1 MQNTLEQQFLQL
13 RKQILDKE
21 FSHLNP
27 VQRQA
32 VYQVDG
38 PVLILAG
45 AGSGK
50 TTVVVN
56 RIANMLRYGRAYQS
70 EKIYGQVTQEKLDF
84 LQGYLDG
91 VHDDEPAVADMISV
105 DRVHP
110 WNILSITFT
119 NKAAGELKERLEKML
134 GDDAVDIQ
142 ASTFHSCC
150 VRILRRQIDKLGYAN
165 SFTIYDADDSLR
177 VVKECMKALRLDEKS
192 FPPKAVLNAIGRA
205 KDQMIYPA
213 DYLANFGADY
223 RQKTIAQ
230 VYESYQAA
238 LKKADA
244 VDFDDIISLTVM
256 LFEKFPEVLEYYQE
270 RFRYIMV
277 DEYQDTNFAQYRL
290 VSLLAA
296 KHHNLCVVGDDDQS
310 IYKFRGATIENIL
323 QFEDQFQD
331 TLVIRLEQN
340 YRSTEKILEAANHV
354 IENNTHR
361 KGKNL
366 WTDQKGG
373 ENITV
378 YRAQDDFGEA
388 QFITATIMDNV
399 MKGRKYSDHA
409 ILYRMNA
416 QSNNLESHLLKG
428 GIPYRMVGGLRF
440 YERKEIKDL
449 IAYLSVINNSS
460 DTLRLRRIVNEPKRG
475 IGEATMAAALQIAQ
489 AVDVSL
495 FEVLEYAADFPA
507 LARKSGAL
515 MQFAQMINNLV
526 QKEQEG
532 SLEEFFRAVL
542 EDTGYLRYLELMGD
556 EGTARIENVNEL
568 TSNIIKY
575 EESTDE
581 PTLSGFLEEVALFTD
596 LDNYDTSADAVTL
609 MTMHAAKGLEFPFVF
624 IPGME
629 EGIFPGMQ
637 SMYNPEEIEEERR
650 LAYVGIT
657 RAKERLYLTS
667 SATRMLFGSTVRNR
681 PSRFIGEIPQDLT
694 DVTDETVRVFQHAD
708 TPCPDKKAQRK
719 MDISMSRSI
728 GIAQSKKAGN
738 TSTSLGMVFSKGDTV
753 SHSVFGTGVVLSA
766 KPMGNDTLLEIA
778 FDKVG
783 TKKIMANFAKIK
795 LVNES

>member
-1 MQNTLEQQFLQL
+1 MQIELQKKFLEL
-13 RKQILDKE
+13 RRKILDKR

-27 VQRQA
+27 AQRKA
-32 VYQVDG
+32 VYQMDG

-56 RIANMLRYGRAYQS
+56 RIANMLRYGDAYNS
-70 EKIYGQVTQEKLDF
+70 DKIYGQVTQDQLDF
-84 LQGYLDG
+84 LQAYLDG
-91 VHDDEPAVADMISV
+91 VHEDEPAVADMISV
-105 DRVHP
+105 NRIKP

-134 GDDAVDIQ
+134 GEDAAYIQ

-150 VRILRRQIDKLGYAN
+150 VRILRREIDKLGYAS
-165 SFTIYDADDSLR
+165 SFTIYDTDDSVR
-177 VVKECMKALRLDEKS
+177 VIKECMKNLRLDEKS
-192 FPPKAVLNAIGRA
+192 FPPKAMLNAIGRA

-213 DYLANFGADY
+213 DYLANYGADY

-230 VYESYQAA
+230 IYEAYQSA

-244 VDFDDIISLTVM
+244 LDFDDIISLTVT
-256 LFEKFPEVLEYYQE
+256 LFEKFPEVLEYYQDKY
-270 RFRYIMV
+270 RYIMV
-277 DEYQDTNFAQYRL
+277 DEYQDTNYAQYRL
-290 VSLLAA
+290 ISLLAS
-296 KHHNLCVVGDDDQS
+296 KYRNLCVVGDDDQS

-323 QFEDQFQD
+323 HFEEQFQD

-340 YRSTEKILEAANHV
+340 YRSTEKILDAANHV

-366 WTDQKGG
+366 WTDKKGG
-373 ENITV
+373 EKITV

-388 QFITATIMDNV
+388 QFITTTIMDNV
-399 MKGRKYSDHA
+399 LKGRKYSDHA

-416 QSNNLESHLLKG
+416 QSNNLENHLLKG

-449 IAYLSVINNSS
+449 IAYLSVINNPS

-475 IGEATMAAALQIAQ
+475 IGEATMATAVQISQ

-495 FEVLEYAADFPA
+495 FEVLEHAGDFPT

-515 MQFAQMINNLV
+515 MQFAQMIRSLM
-526 QKEQEG
+526 QKEQEL

-556 EGTARIENVNEL
+556 EGVTRIENVNEL
-568 TSNIIKY
+568 TTNIIKY
-575 EESTDE
+575 EESTEE
-581 PTLSGFLEEVALFTD
+581 PSLGGFLEEVALFTD

-637 SMYNPEEIEEERR
+637 SMYNPEEVEEERR

-657 RAKERLYLTS
+657 RAKEKLYLTS

-694 DVTDETVRVFQHAD
+694 DVTDETVRVFQNTD
-708 TPCPDKKAQRK
+708 VGTVDKKAQRK
-719 MDISMSRSI
+719 MDISISRSI
-728 GIAQSKKAGN
+728 GIAQGKKQASASVSSGI
-738 TSTSLGMVFSKGDTV
+738 TFSKGDTV
-753 SHSVFGTGVVLSA
+753 SHSVFGTGIVLSA

-795 LVNES
+795 LVN

>member
-1 MQNTLEQQFLQL
+1 MQIELQKKFLEL
-13 RKQILDKE
+13 RRKILDKR

-27 VQRQA
+27 AQRKA
-32 VYQVDG
+32 VYQMDG

-56 RIANMLRYGRAYQS
+56 RIANMLRYGDAYNS
-70 EKIYGQVTQEKLDF
+70 DKIYGQVTQDQLDF
-84 LQGYLDG
+84 LQAYLDG
-91 VHDDEPAVADMISV
+91 VHEDEPAVADMISV
-105 DRVHP
+105 NRIKP

-134 GDDAVDIQ
+134 GEDAAYIQ

-150 VRILRRQIDKLGYAN
+150 VRILRREIDKLGYAS
-165 SFTIYDADDSLR
+165 SFTIYDTDDSVR
-177 VVKECMKALRLDEKS
+177 VIKECMKNLRLDEKS
-192 FPPKAVLNAIGRA
+192 FPPKAMLNAIGRA

-213 DYLANFGADY
+213 DYLANYGADY

-230 VYESYQAA
+230 IYEAYQSA

-244 VDFDDIISLTVM
+244 LDFDDIISLTVT
-256 LFEKFPEVLEYYQE
+256 LFEKFPEVLEYYQDKY
-270 RFRYIMV
+270 RYIMV
-277 DEYQDTNFAQYRL
+277 DEYQDTNYAQYRL
-290 VSLLAA
+290 ISLLAS
-296 KHHNLCVVGDDDQS
+296 KYRNLCVVGDDDQS

-323 QFEDQFQD
+323 HFEDQFQD

-340 YRSTEKILEAANHV
+340 YRSTEKILDAANHV

-366 WTDQKGG
+366 WTDKKGG
-373 ENITV
+373 EKITV

-388 QFITATIMDNV
+388 QFITTTIMDNV
-399 MKGRKYSDHA
+399 LKGRKYSDHA

-416 QSNNLESHLLKG
+416 QSNNLENHLLKG

-449 IAYLSVINNSS
+449 IAYLSVINNPS

-475 IGEATMAAALQIAQ
+475 IGEATMATAVQISQ

-495 FEVLEYAADFPA
+495 FEVLEHAGDFPT

-515 MQFAQMINNLV
+515 MQFAQMIRSLM
-526 QKEQEG
+526 QKEQEL

-556 EGTARIENVNEL
+556 EGVTRIENVNEL
-568 TSNIIKY
+568 TTNIIKY
-575 EESTDE
+575 EESTEE
-581 PTLSGFLEEVALFTD
+581 PSLGGFLEEVALFTD

-637 SMYNPEEIEEERR
+637 SMYNPEEVEEERR

-657 RAKERLYLTS
+657 RAKEKLYLTS

-694 DVTDETVRVFQHAD
+694 DVTDETVRVFQNTD
-708 TPCPDKKAQRK
+708 VGTVDKKAQRK
-719 MDISMSRSI
+719 MDISISRSI
-728 GIAQSKKAGN
+728 GIAQGKKQASASVSSGII
-738 TSTSLGMVFSKGDTV
+738 FSKGDTV
-753 SHSVFGTGVVLSA
+753 SHSVFGTGIVLSA

-795 LVNES
+795 LVN

>member
-1 MQNTLEQQFLQL
+1 MQIELQKKFLEL
-13 RKQILDKE
+13 RRKILDKR

-27 VQRQA
+27 AQRKA
-32 VYQVDG
+32 VYQMDG

-56 RIANMLRYGRAYQS
+56 RIANMLRYGDAYNS
-70 EKIYGQVTQEKLDF
+70 DKIYGQVTQDQLDF
-84 LQGYLDG
+84 LQAYLDG
-91 VHDDEPAVADMISV
+91 VHEDEPAVADMISV
-105 DRVHP
+105 NRIKP

-134 GDDAVDIQ
+134 GEDAAYIQ

-150 VRILRRQIDKLGYAN
+150 VRILRREIDKLGYAS
-165 SFTIYDADDSLR
+165 SFTIYDTDDSVR
-177 VVKECMKALRLDEKS
+177 VIKECMKNLRLDEKS
-192 FPPKAVLNAIGRA
+192 FPPKAMLNAIGRA

-213 DYLANFGADY
+213 DYLANYGADY

-230 VYESYQAA
+230 IYEAYQSA

-244 VDFDDIISLTVM
+244 LDFDDIISLTVT
-256 LFEKFPEVLEYYQE
+256 LFEKFPEVLEYYQDKY
-270 RFRYIMV
+270 RYIMV
-277 DEYQDTNFAQYRL
+277 DEYQDTNYAQYRL
-290 VSLLAA
+290 ISLLAS
-296 KHHNLCVVGDDDQS
+296 KYRNLCVVGDDDQS

-323 QFEDQFQD
+323 HFEEQFQD

-340 YRSTEKILEAANHV
+340 YRSTEKILDAANHV

-366 WTDQKGG
+366 WTDKKGG
-373 ENITV
+373 EKITV

-388 QFITATIMDNV
+388 QFITTTIMDNV
-399 MKGRKYSDHA
+399 LKGRKYSDHA

-416 QSNNLESHLLKG
+416 QSNNLENHLLKG

-449 IAYLSVINNSS
+449 IAYLSVINNPS

-475 IGEATMAAALQIAQ
+475 IGEATMATAVQISQ

-495 FEVLEYAADFPA
+495 FEVLEHAGDFPT

-515 MQFAQMINNLV
+515 MQFAQMIRSLM
-526 QKEQEG
+526 QKEQEL

-556 EGTARIENVNEL
+556 EGVTRIENVNEL
-568 TSNIIKY
+568 TTNIIKY
-575 EESTDE
+575 EESTEE
-581 PTLSGFLEEVALFTD
+581 PSLGGFLEEVALFTD

-609 MTMHAAKGLEFPFVF
+609 MTMHATKGLEFPFVF

-637 SMYNPEEIEEERR
+637 SMYNPEEVEEERR

-657 RAKERLYLTS
+657 RAKEKLYLTS

-694 DVTDETVRVFQHAD
+694 DVTDETVRVFQNTD
-708 TPCPDKKAQRK
+708 VGTVDKKAQRK
-719 MDISMSRSI
+719 MDISISRSI
-728 GIAQSKKAGN
+728 GIAQGKKQASASVSSGI
-738 TSTSLGMVFSKGDTV
+738 TFSKGDTV
-753 SHSVFGTGVVLSA
+753 SHSVFGTGIVLSA
-766 KPMGNDTLLEIA
+766 KPMGNNTLLEIA

-795 LVNES
+795 LVN

>member
-1 MQNTLEQQFLQL
+1 M
-13 RKQILDKE
+13 
-21 FSHLNP
+21 
-27 VQRQA
+27 
-32 VYQVDG
+32 DG

-56 RIANMLRYGRAYQS
+56 RIANMLRYGDAYNS
-70 EKIYGQVTQEKLDF
+70 DKIYGQVTQDQLDF
-84 LQGYLDG
+84 LQAYLDG
-91 VHDDEPAVADMISV
+91 VHEDEPAVADMISV
-105 DRVHP
+105 NRIKP

-134 GDDAVDIQ
+134 GEDAAYIQ

-150 VRILRRQIDKLGYAN
+150 VRILRREIDKLGYAS
-165 SFTIYDADDSLR
+165 SFTIYDTDDSVR
-177 VVKECMKALRLDEKS
+177 VIKECMKNLRLDEKS
-192 FPPKAVLNAIGRA
+192 FPPKAMLNAIGRA

-213 DYLANFGADY
+213 DYLANYGADY

-230 VYESYQAA
+230 IYEAYQSA

-244 VDFDDIISLTVM
+244 LDFDDIISLTVT
-256 LFEKFPEVLEYYQE
+256 LFEKFPEVLEYYQDKY
-270 RFRYIMV
+270 RYIMV
-277 DEYQDTNFAQYRL
+277 DEYQDTNYAQYRL
-290 VSLLAA
+290 ISLLAS
-296 KHHNLCVVGDDDQS
+296 KYRNLCVVGDDDQS

-323 QFEDQFQD
+323 HFEDQFQD

-340 YRSTEKILEAANHV
+340 YRSTEKILDAANHV

-366 WTDQKGG
+366 WTDKKGG
-373 ENITV
+373 EKITV

-388 QFITATIMDNV
+388 QFITTTIMDNV
-399 MKGRKYSDHA
+399 LKGRKYSDHA

-416 QSNNLESHLLKG
+416 QSNNLENHLLKG

-449 IAYLSVINNSS
+449 IAYLSVINNPS

-475 IGEATMAAALQIAQ
+475 IGEATMATAVQISQ

-495 FEVLEYAADFPA
+495 FEVLEHAGDFPT

-515 MQFAQMINNLV
+515 MQFAQMIRSLM
-526 QKEQEG
+526 QKEQEL

-556 EGTARIENVNEL
+556 EGVTRIENVNEL
-568 TSNIIKY
+568 TTNIIKY
-575 EESTDE
+575 EESTEE
-581 PTLSGFLEEVALFTD
+581 PSLGGFLEEVALFTD

-637 SMYNPEEIEEERR
+637 SMYNPEEVEEERR

-657 RAKERLYLTS
+657 RAKEKLYLTS

-694 DVTDETVRVFQHAD
+694 DVTDETVRVFQNTD
-708 TPCPDKKAQRK
+708 VGTVDKKAQRK
-719 MDISMSRSI
+719 MDISISRSI
-728 GIAQSKKAGN
+728 GIAQGKKQASASVSSGI
-738 TSTSLGMVFSKGDTV
+738 TFSKGDTV
-753 SHSVFGTGVVLSA
+753 SHSVFGTGIVLSA

-795 LVNES
+795 LVN

>member
-1 MQNTLEQQFLQL
+1 MQTELQQKFLDL
-13 RKQILDKE
+13 RKKIMDKR
-21 FSHLNP
+21 FSHLNS

-32 VYQVDG
+32 VYQIDG

-56 RIANMLRYGRAYQS
+56 RIANMLRYGNAYHSDQ
-70 EKIYGQVTQEKLDF
+70 IYGQVTQDELDF
-84 LQGYLDG
+84 LQAYLDG
-91 VHDDEPAVADMISV
+91 VHDDESAVADMISV
-105 DRVHP
+105 GRVKP
-110 WNILSITFT
+110 WNVLSITFT

-134 GDDAVDIQ
+134 GEDAAYLQ

-150 VRILRRQIDKLGYAN
+150 VRILRREIDKLGYAN
-165 SFTIYDADDSLR
+165 SFTIYDTDDSIR
-177 VVKECMKALRLDEKS
+177 VIKECMKNLRLDEKS
-192 FPPKAVLNAIGRA
+192 FPPKAMLNAIGRA

-213 DYLANFGADY
+213 DYLANYGADY

-230 VYESYQAA
+230 IYEAYQTA

-244 VDFDDIISLTVM
+244 VDFDDIISLTVQI
-256 LFEKFPEVLEYYQE
+256 FEKHPEVLEYYQDKY
-270 RFRYIMV
+270 RYIMV
-277 DEYQDTNFAQYRL
+277 DEYQDTNYAQYRFI
-290 VSLLAA
+290 SLLAS
-296 KHHNLCVVGDDDQS
+296 KYRNLCVVGDDDQS

-323 QFEDQFQD
+323 HFEDQFQD

-340 YRSTEKILEAANHV
+340 YRSTEKILNAANHV

-366 WTDQKGG
+366 WTDKKGG
-373 ENITV
+373 EKITV

-388 QFITATIMDNV
+388 QFITTTIMDNV
-399 MKGRKYSDHA
+399 MKGKKYSDHA

-416 QSNNLESHLLKG
+416 QSNNLESHLLKS

-449 IAYLSVINNSS
+449 IAYLSVINNPS
-460 DTLRLRRIVNEPKRG
+460 DTLRLRRIINEPKRG
-475 IGEATMAAALQIAQ
+475 IGEATITAALQISQ
-489 AVDVSL
+489 AVDISL
-495 FEVLEYAADFPA
+495 FEVLEHAEDFPT

-515 MQFAQMINNLV
+515 MQFAQMIRTLM
-526 QKEQEG
+526 QKEQDL
-532 SLEEFFRAVL
+532 SLDEFFRAVL
-542 EDTGYLRYLELMGD
+542 EDTTYLRYLELMGD
-556 EGTARIENVNEL
+556 EGVTRIENVNEL
-568 TSNIIKY
+568 TTNIIKY
-575 EESTDE
+575 QESTEE
-581 PTLSGFLEEVALFTD
+581 PSLSGFLEEVALFTD

-609 MTMHAAKGLEFPFVF
+609 MTMHAAKGLEFPYVF

-637 SMYNPEEIEEERR
+637 SMYNPEEVEEERR

-657 RAKERLYLTS
+657 RAKEKLYLTS

-681 PSRFIGEIPQDLT
+681 PSRFIGEIPQDLV
-694 DVTDETVRVFQHAD
+694 DVTDETVRVFQNAD
-708 TPCPDKKAQRK
+708 SAMVDKKAQRK
-719 MDISMSRSI
+719 MDISSSRSI
-728 GIAQSKKAGN
+728 GIAQGRKRA
-738 TSTSLGMVFSKGDTV
+738 STSASSAMTFSKGDTV
-753 SHSVFGTGVVLSA
+753 SHSVFGTGVILSA

-795 LVNES
+795 LVN

>member
-1 MQNTLEQQFLQL
+1 M
-13 RKQILDKE
+13 
-21 FSHLNP
+21 
-27 VQRQA
+27 
-32 VYQVDG
+32 DG

-56 RIANMLRYGRAYQS
+56 RIANMLRYGDAYNS
-70 EKIYGQVTQEKLDF
+70 DKIYGQVTQDQLDF
-84 LQGYLDG
+84 LQAYLDG
-91 VHDDEPAVADMISV
+91 VHEDEPAVADMISV
-105 DRVHP
+105 NRIKP

-134 GDDAVDIQ
+134 GEDAAYIQ

-150 VRILRRQIDKLGYAN
+150 VRILRREIDKLGYAS
-165 SFTIYDADDSLR
+165 SFTIYDTDDSVR
-177 VVKECMKALRLDEKS
+177 VIKECMKNLRLDEKS
-192 FPPKAVLNAIGRA
+192 FPPKAMLNAIGRA

-213 DYLANFGADY
+213 DYLANYGADY

-230 VYESYQAA
+230 IYEAYQSA

-244 VDFDDIISLTVM
+244 LDFDDIISLTVT
-256 LFEKFPEVLEYYQE
+256 LFEKFPEVLEYYQDKY
-270 RFRYIMV
+270 RYIMV
-277 DEYQDTNFAQYRL
+277 DEYQDTNYAQYRL
-290 VSLLAA
+290 ISLLAS
-296 KHHNLCVVGDDDQS
+296 KYRNLCVVGDDDQS

-323 QFEDQFQD
+323 HFEDQFQD

-340 YRSTEKILEAANHV
+340 YRSTEKILDAANHV

-366 WTDQKGG
+366 WTDKKGG
-373 ENITV
+373 EKITV

-388 QFITATIMDNV
+388 QFITTTIMDNV
-399 MKGRKYSDHA
+399 LKGRKYSDHA

-416 QSNNLESHLLKG
+416 QSNNLENHLLKG

-449 IAYLSVINNSS
+449 IAYLSVINNPS

-475 IGEATMAAALQIAQ
+475 IGEATMATAVQISQ

-495 FEVLEYAADFPA
+495 FEVLEHAGDFPT

-515 MQFAQMINNLV
+515 MQFAQMIRSLM
-526 QKEQEG
+526 QKEQEL

-556 EGTARIENVNEL
+556 EGVTRIENVNEL
-568 TSNIIKY
+568 TTNIIKY
-575 EESTDE
+575 EESTEE
-581 PTLSGFLEEVALFTD
+581 PSLGGFLEEVALFTD

-637 SMYNPEEIEEERR
+637 SMYNPEEVEEERR

-657 RAKERLYLTS
+657 RAKEKLYLTS

-694 DVTDETVRVFQHAD
+694 DVTDETVRVFQNTD
-708 TPCPDKKAQRK
+708 VGTVDKKAQRK
-719 MDISMSRSI
+719 MDISISRSI
-728 GIAQSKKAGN
+728 GIAQGKKQASASVSSGII
-738 TSTSLGMVFSKGDTV
+738 FSKGDTV
-753 SHSVFGTGVVLSA
+753 SHSVFGTGIVLSA

-795 LVNES
+795 LVN

>member
-1 MQNTLEQQFLQL
+1 MQIELQKKFLEL
-13 RKQILDKE
+13 RRKILDKR

-27 VQRQA
+27 AQRKA
-32 VYQVDG
+32 VYQMDG

-56 RIANMLRYGRAYQS
+56 RIANMLRYGDAYNS
-70 EKIYGQVTQEKLDF
+70 DKIYGQVTQDQLDF
-84 LQGYLDG
+84 LQAYLDG
-91 VHDDEPAVADMISV
+91 VHEDEPAVADMISV
-105 DRVHP
+105 NRIKP

-134 GDDAVDIQ
+134 GEDAAYIQ

-150 VRILRRQIDKLGYAN
+150 VRILRREIDKLGYAS
-165 SFTIYDADDSLR
+165 SFTIYDTDDSVR
-177 VVKECMKALRLDEKS
+177 VIKECMKNLRLDEKS
-192 FPPKAVLNAIGRA
+192 FPPKAMLNAIGRA

-213 DYLANFGADY
+213 DYLANYGADY

-230 VYESYQAA
+230 IYEAYQSA

-244 VDFDDIISLTVM
+244 LDFDDIISLTVT
-256 LFEKFPEVLEYYQE
+256 LFEKFPEVLEYYQDKY
-270 RFRYIMV
+270 RYIMV
-277 DEYQDTNFAQYRL
+277 DEYQDTNYAQYRL
-290 VSLLAA
+290 ISLLAS
-296 KHHNLCVVGDDDQS
+296 KYRNLCVVGDDDQS

-323 QFEDQFQD
+323 HFEDQFQD

-340 YRSTEKILEAANHV
+340 YRSTEKILDAANHV

-366 WTDQKGG
+366 WTDKKGG
-373 ENITV
+373 EKITV

-388 QFITATIMDNV
+388 QFITTTIMDNV
-399 MKGRKYSDHA
+399 LKGRKYSDHA

-416 QSNNLESHLLKG
+416 QSNNLENHLLKG

-449 IAYLSVINNSS
+449 IAYLSVINNPS

-475 IGEATMAAALQIAQ
+475 IGEATMATAVQISQ
-489 AVDVSL
+489 TVDVSL
-495 FEVLEYAADFPA
+495 FEVLEHAGDFPT

-515 MQFAQMINNLV
+515 MQFAQMIRSLM
-526 QKEQEG
+526 QKEQEL

-556 EGTARIENVNEL
+556 EGVTRIENVNEL
-568 TSNIIKY
+568 TTNIIKY
-575 EESTDE
+575 EESTEE
-581 PTLSGFLEEVALFTD
+581 PSLGGFLEEVALFTD

-637 SMYNPEEIEEERR
+637 SMYNPEEVEEERR

-657 RAKERLYLTS
+657 RAKEKLYLTS

-694 DVTDETVRVFQHAD
+694 DVTDETVRVFQNTD
-708 TPCPDKKAQRK
+708 VGTVDKKAQRK
-719 MDISMSRSI
+719 MDISISRSI
-728 GIAQSKKAGN
+728 GIAQGKKQASASVSSGI
-738 TSTSLGMVFSKGDTV
+738 TFSKGDTV
-753 SHSVFGTGVVLSA
+753 SHSVFGTGIVLSA

-795 LVNES
+795 LVN

>member
-1 MQNTLEQQFLQL
+1 MQTELQQKFLDL
-13 RKQILDKE
+13 RKKIMDKR

-32 VYQVDG
+32 VYQIDG

-56 RIANMLRYGRAYQS
+56 RIANMLRYGNAYHSDQ
-70 EKIYGQVTQEKLDF
+70 IYGQVTQDELDF
-84 LQGYLDG
+84 LQAYLDG
-91 VHDDEPAVADMISV
+91 VHDDESAVADMISV
-105 DRVHP
+105 GRVKP
-110 WNILSITFT
+110 WNVLSITFT

-134 GDDAVDIQ
+134 GEDAAYLQ

-150 VRILRRQIDKLGYAN
+150 VRILRREIDKLGYAN
-165 SFTIYDADDSLR
+165 SFTIYDTDDSVR
-177 VVKECMKALRLDEKS
+177 VIKECMKNLRLDEKS
-192 FPPKAVLNAIGRA
+192 FLPKAMLNAIGRA

-213 DYLANFGADY
+213 DYLANYGADY

-230 VYESYQAA
+230 IYEAYQTA

-244 VDFDDIISLTVM
+244 VDFDDIISLTVQI
-256 LFEKFPEVLEYYQE
+256 FEKHPEVLEYYQDKY
-270 RFRYIMV
+270 RYIMV
-277 DEYQDTNFAQYRL
+277 DEYQDTNYAQYRFI
-290 VSLLAA
+290 SLLAS
-296 KHHNLCVVGDDDQS
+296 KYRNLCVVGDDDQS

-323 QFEDQFQD
+323 HFEDQFQD

-340 YRSTEKILEAANHV
+340 YRSTEKILNAANHV

-366 WTDQKGG
+366 WTDKKGG
-373 ENITV
+373 EKITV

-388 QFITATIMDNV
+388 QFITTTIMDNV
-399 MKGRKYSDHA
+399 MKGKKYSDHA

-416 QSNNLESHLLKG
+416 QSNNLESHLLKS

-449 IAYLSVINNSS
+449 IAYLSVINNPS
-460 DTLRLRRIVNEPKRG
+460 DTLRLRRIINEPKRG
-475 IGEATMAAALQIAQ
+475 IGEATIAAALQISQ
-489 AVDVSL
+489 AVDISL
-495 FEVLEYAADFPA
+495 FEVLEHAEDFPT

-515 MQFAQMINNLV
+515 MQFAQMIRTLM
-526 QKEQEG
+526 QKEQDL
-532 SLEEFFRAVL
+532 SLDEFFQAVL
-542 EDTGYLRYLELMGD
+542 EDTTYLRYLELMGD
-556 EGTARIENVNEL
+556 EGVTRIENVNEL
-568 TSNIIKY
+568 TTNIIKY
-575 EESTDE
+575 QESTEE
-581 PTLSGFLEEVALFTD
+581 PSLSGFLEEVALFTD

-609 MTMHAAKGLEFPFVF
+609 MTMHAAKGLEFPYVF

-637 SMYNPEEIEEERR
+637 SMYNPEEVEEERR

-657 RAKERLYLTS
+657 RAKEKLYLTS

-681 PSRFIGEIPQDLT
+681 PSRFIGEIPQDLV
-694 DVTDETVRVFQHAD
+694 DVTDETVRVFQNAD
-708 TPCPDKKAQRK
+708 SAMVDKKAQRK
-719 MDISMSRSI
+719 MDISSSRSI
-728 GIAQSKKAGN
+728 GIAQGRKRA
-738 TSTSLGMVFSKGDTV
+738 STSASSAMTFSKGDTV
-753 SHSVFGTGVVLSA
+753 SHSVFGTGVILSA

-795 LVNES
+795 LVN

>member
-1 MQNTLEQQFLQL
+1 MQTELQQKFLEIR
-13 RKQILDKE
+13 RKILDKR

-27 VQRQA
+27 MQRKA
-32 VYQVDG
+32 VYQIDG

-56 RIANMLRYGRAYQS
+56 RIANMLRYGDAYNS
-70 EKIYGQVTQEKLDF
+70 DKIYGQVTQDQLDF
-84 LQGYLDG
+84 LQAYLDG
-91 VHDDEPAVADMISV
+91 IHDDEPAVADMISIG
-105 DRVHP
+105 RVKP
-110 WNILSITFT
+110 WNVLSITFT

-134 GDDAVDIQ
+134 GEDAAYLQ

-150 VRILRRQIDKLGYAN
+150 VRILRREIEKLGYAS
-165 SFTIYDADDSLR
+165 SFTIYDTDDSLR
-177 VVKECMKALRLDEKS
+177 VIKECMKNLRLDEKS
-192 FPPKAVLNAIGRA
+192 FPPKAMLNAIGRA

-213 DYLANFGADY
+213 DYLANYGADY

-230 VYESYQAA
+230 IYEAYQTA

-244 VDFDDIISLTVM
+244 VDFDDIISLTVT
-256 LFEKFPEVLEYYQE
+256 LFEKFPDVLEHYQE
-270 RFRYIMV
+270 KYRYIMV
-277 DEYQDTNFAQYRL
+277 DEYQDTNYAQYRL
-290 VSLLAA
+290 ISLLAS
-296 KHHNLCVVGDDDQS
+296 KYRNLCVVGDDDQS

-323 QFEDQFQD
+323 NFEEQFQD

-340 YRSTEKILEAANHV
+340 YRSTEKILNAANHV

-366 WTDQKGG
+366 WTEKKGG
-373 ENITV
+373 EKITV

-399 MKGRKYSDHA
+399 LKGRKYSDHA

-449 IAYLSVINNSS
+449 IAYLSVINNPS

-475 IGEATMAAALQIAQ
+475 IGEATMATAVQISQ

-495 FEVLEYAADFPA
+495 FEVLEHAGDFPT
-507 LARKSGAL
+507 LARKSSAL
-515 MQFAQMINNLV
+515 MQFAQMIRNLM
-526 QKEQEG
+526 QKEQEL

-556 EGTARIENVNEL
+556 EGVTRIENVNEL
-568 TSNIIKY
+568 TTNIIKY

-581 PTLSGFLEEVALFTD
+581 PSLSGFLEEVALFTD

-637 SMYNPEEIEEERR
+637 SMYNPEEVEEERR

-657 RAKERLYLTS
+657 RAKEKLYLTS
-667 SATRMLFGSTVRNR
+667 SATRMIFGSTVRNR

-694 DVTDETVRVFQHAD
+694 DVTDETVRVFQNTDAA
-708 TPCPDKKAQRK
+708 TVDKKAQRK

-728 GIAQSKKAGN
+728 GIAQGKKRASASAN
-738 TSTSLGMVFSKGDTV
+738 SAITFSKGDTV
-753 SHSVFGTGVVLSA
+753 SHSVFGTGIVLSA

-795 LVNES
+795 LVN

>member
-1 MQNTLEQQFLQL
+1 MQIELQKKFLEL
-13 RKQILDKE
+13 RRKILDKR

-27 VQRQA
+27 AQRKA
-32 VYQVDG
+32 VYQMDG

-56 RIANMLRYGRAYQS
+56 RIANMLRYGDAYNS
-70 EKIYGQVTQEKLDF
+70 DKIYGQVTQDQLDF
-84 LQGYLDG
+84 LQAYLDG
-91 VHDDEPAVADMISV
+91 VHEDEPAVADMISV
-105 DRVHP
+105 NRIKP

-134 GDDAVDIQ
+134 GEDAAYIQ

-150 VRILRRQIDKLGYAN
+150 VRILRREIDKLGYAS
-165 SFTIYDADDSLR
+165 SFTIYDTDDSVR
-177 VVKECMKALRLDEKS
+177 VIKECMKNLRLDEKS
-192 FPPKAVLNAIGRA
+192 FPPKAMLNAIGRA

-213 DYLANFGADY
+213 DYLANYGADY

-230 VYESYQAA
+230 IYEAYQSA

-244 VDFDDIISLTVM
+244 LDFDDIISLTVT
-256 LFEKFPEVLEYYQE
+256 LFEKFPEVLEYYQDKY
-270 RFRYIMV
+270 RYIMV
-277 DEYQDTNFAQYRL
+277 DEYQDTNYAQYRL
-290 VSLLAA
+290 ISLLAS
-296 KHHNLCVVGDDDQS
+296 KYRNLCVVGDDDQS

-323 QFEDQFQD
+323 HFEDQFQD

-340 YRSTEKILEAANHV
+340 YRSTEKILDAANHV

-366 WTDQKGG
+366 WTDKKGG
-373 ENITV
+373 EKITV

-388 QFITATIMDNV
+388 QFITTTIMDNV
-399 MKGRKYSDHA
+399 LKGRKYSDHA

-416 QSNNLESHLLKG
+416 QSNNLENHLLKG

-449 IAYLSVINNSS
+449 IAYLSVINNPS

-475 IGEATMAAALQIAQ
+475 IGEATMATAVQISQ

-495 FEVLEYAADFPA
+495 FEVLEHAGDFPT

-515 MQFAQMINNLV
+515 MQFAQMIRSLM
-526 QKEQEG
+526 QKEQEL

-556 EGTARIENVNEL
+556 EGVTRIENVNEL
-568 TSNIIKY
+568 TTNIIKY
-575 EESTDE
+575 EESTEE
-581 PTLSGFLEEVALFTD
+581 PSLGGFLEEVALFTD

-637 SMYNPEEIEEERR
+637 SMYNPEEVEEERR

-657 RAKERLYLTS
+657 RAKEKLYLTS

-694 DVTDETVRVFQHAD
+694 DVTDETVRVFQNTD
-708 TPCPDKKAQRK
+708 VGTVDKKAQRK
-719 MDISMSRSI
+719 MDISISRSI
-728 GIAQSKKAGN
+728 GIAQGKKQASASVSSGI
-738 TSTSLGMVFSKGDTV
+738 TFSKGDTV
-753 SHSVFGTGVVLSA
+753 SHSVFGTGIVLSA

-795 LVNES
+795 LVN

>member
-1 MQNTLEQQFLQL
+1 MQIELQKKFLEL
-13 RKQILDKE
+13 RRKILDKR

-27 VQRQA
+27 AQRKA
-32 VYQVDG
+32 VYQMDG

-56 RIANMLRYGRAYQS
+56 RIANMLRYGDAYNS
-70 EKIYGQVTQEKLDF
+70 DKIYGQVTQDQLDF
-84 LQGYLDG
+84 LQAYLDG
-91 VHDDEPAVADMISV
+91 VHEDEPAVADMISV
-105 DRVHP
+105 NRIKP

-134 GDDAVDIQ
+134 GEDAAYIQ

-150 VRILRRQIDKLGYAN
+150 VRILRREIDKLGYAS
-165 SFTIYDADDSLR
+165 SFTIYDTDDSVR
-177 VVKECMKALRLDEKS
+177 VIKECMKNLRLDEKS
-192 FPPKAVLNAIGRA
+192 FPPKAMLNAIGRA

-213 DYLANFGADY
+213 DYLANYGADY

-230 VYESYQAA
+230 IYEAYQSA

-244 VDFDDIISLTVM
+244 LDFDDIISLTVT
-256 LFEKFPEVLEYYQE
+256 LFEKFPEVLEYYQDKY
-270 RFRYIMV
+270 RYIMV
-277 DEYQDTNFAQYRL
+277 DEYQDTNYAQYRL
-290 VSLLAA
+290 ISLLAS
-296 KHHNLCVVGDDDQS
+296 KYRNLCVVGDDDQS

-323 QFEDQFQD
+323 HFEDQFQD

-340 YRSTEKILEAANHV
+340 YRSTEKILDAANHV

-366 WTDQKGG
+366 WTDKKGG
-373 ENITV
+373 EKITV

-388 QFITATIMDNV
+388 QFITTTIMDNV
-399 MKGRKYSDHA
+399 LKGRKYSDHA

-416 QSNNLESHLLKG
+416 QSNNLENHLLKG

-449 IAYLSVINNSS
+449 IAYLSVINNPS

-475 IGEATMAAALQIAQ
+475 IGEATMATAVQISQ

-495 FEVLEYAADFPA
+495 FEVLEHAGDFPT

-515 MQFAQMINNLV
+515 MQFAQMIRSLM
-526 QKEQEG
+526 QKEQEL

-556 EGTARIENVNEL
+556 EGVTRIENVNEL
-568 TSNIIKY
+568 TTNIIKY
-575 EESTDE
+575 EESTEE
-581 PTLSGFLEEVALFTD
+581 PSLGGFLEEVALFTD

-637 SMYNPEEIEEERR
+637 SMYNPEEVEEERR

-657 RAKERLYLTS
+657 RAKEKLYLTS

-694 DVTDETVRVFQHAD
+694 DVTDETVRVFQNTD
-708 TPCPDKKAQRK
+708 VGTVDKKAQRK
-719 MDISMSRSI
+719 MDISISRSI
-728 GIAQSKKAGN
+728 GIAQGKKQASALVSSGI
-738 TSTSLGMVFSKGDTV
+738 TFTKGDTV
-753 SHSVFGTGVVLSA
+753 SHSVFGTGIVLSA

-795 LVNES
+795 LVN

>member
-1 MQNTLEQQFLQL
+1 MQTELQQKFLDL
-13 RKQILDKE
+13 RKKIMDKR

-32 VYQVDG
+32 VYQIDG

-56 RIANMLRYGRAYQS
+56 RIANMLRYGNAYHSDQ
-70 EKIYGQVTQEKLDF
+70 IYGQVTQDELDF
-84 LQGYLDG
+84 LQAYLDG
-91 VHDDEPAVADMISV
+91 VHDDESAVADMISV
-105 DRVHP
+105 GRVKP
-110 WNILSITFT
+110 WNVLSITFT

-134 GDDAVDIQ
+134 GEDAAYLQ

-150 VRILRRQIDKLGYAN
+150 VRILRREIDKLGYAN
-165 SFTIYDADDSLR
+165 SFTIYDTDDSIR
-177 VVKECMKALRLDEKS
+177 VIKECMKNLRLDEKS
-192 FPPKAVLNAIGRA
+192 FPPKAMLNAIGRA

-213 DYLANFGADY
+213 DYLANYGADY

-230 VYESYQAA
+230 IYEAYQTA

-244 VDFDDIISLTVM
+244 VDFDDIISLTVQI
-256 LFEKFPEVLEYYQE
+256 FEKHPEVLEYYQDKY
-270 RFRYIMV
+270 RYIMV
-277 DEYQDTNFAQYRL
+277 DEYQDTNYAQYRFI
-290 VSLLAA
+290 SLLAS
-296 KHHNLCVVGDDDQS
+296 KYRNLCVVGDDDQS

-323 QFEDQFQD
+323 HFEDQFQD

-340 YRSTEKILEAANHV
+340 YRSTEKILNAANHV

-366 WTDQKGG
+366 WTDKKGG
-373 ENITV
+373 EKITV

-388 QFITATIMDNV
+388 QFITTTIMDNV
-399 MKGRKYSDHA
+399 MKGKKYSDHA

-416 QSNNLESHLLKG
+416 QSNNLESHLLKS

-449 IAYLSVINNSS
+449 IAYLSVINNPS
-460 DTLRLRRIVNEPKRG
+460 DTLRLRRIINEPKRG
-475 IGEATMAAALQIAQ
+475 IGEATITAALQISQ

-495 FEVLEYAADFPA
+495 FEVLEHAEDFPT

-515 MQFAQMINNLV
+515 MQFAQMIRTLM
-526 QKEQEG
+526 QKEQDL
-532 SLEEFFRAVL
+532 SLDEFFRAVL
-542 EDTGYLRYLELMGD
+542 EDTTYLRYLELMGD
-556 EGTARIENVNEL
+556 EGVTRIENVNEL
-568 TSNIIKY
+568 TTNIIKY
-575 EESTDE
+575 QESTEE
-581 PTLSGFLEEVALFTD
+581 PSLSGFLEEVALFTD

-609 MTMHAAKGLEFPFVF
+609 MTMHAAKGLEFPYVF

-637 SMYNPEEIEEERR
+637 SMYNPEEVEEERR

-657 RAKERLYLTS
+657 RAKEKLYLTS

-681 PSRFIGEIPQDLT
+681 PSRFIGEIPQDLV
-694 DVTDETVRVFQHAD
+694 DVTDETVRVFQNAD
-708 TPCPDKKAQRK
+708 SAMVDKKAQRK
-719 MDISMSRSI
+719 MDISSSRSI
-728 GIAQSKKAGN
+728 GIAQGRKRA
-738 TSTSLGMVFSKGDTV
+738 STSASSAMTFSKGDTV
-753 SHSVFGTGVVLSA
+753 SHSVFGTGVILSA

-795 LVNES
+795 LVN

>member
-1 MQNTLEQQFLQL
+1 MQTELQQKFLDL
-13 RKQILDKE
+13 RKKIMDKR

-32 VYQVDG
+32 VYQIDG

-56 RIANMLRYGRAYQS
+56 RIANMLRYGNAYHSDQ
-70 EKIYGQVTQEKLDF
+70 IYGQVTQDELDF
-84 LQGYLDG
+84 LQAYLDG
-91 VHDDEPAVADMISV
+91 VHDDESAVADMISV
-105 DRVHP
+105 GRVKP
-110 WNILSITFT
+110 WNVLSITFT

-134 GDDAVDIQ
+134 GEDAAYLQ

-150 VRILRRQIDKLGYAN
+150 VRILRREIDKLGYAN
-165 SFTIYDADDSLR
+165 SFTIYDTDDSVR
-177 VVKECMKALRLDEKS
+177 VIKECMKNLRLDEKS
-192 FPPKAVLNAIGRA
+192 FLPKAMLNAIGRA

-213 DYLANFGADY
+213 DYLANYGADY

-230 VYESYQAA
+230 IYEAYQTA

-244 VDFDDIISLTVM
+244 VDFDDIISLTVQI
-256 LFEKFPEVLEYYQE
+256 FEKHPEVLEYYQDKY
-270 RFRYIMV
+270 RYIMV
-277 DEYQDTNFAQYRL
+277 DEYQDTNYAQYRFI
-290 VSLLAA
+290 SLLAS
-296 KHHNLCVVGDDDQS
+296 KYRNLCVVGDDDQS

-323 QFEDQFQD
+323 HFEDQFQD

-340 YRSTEKILEAANHV
+340 YRSTEKILNAANHV

-366 WTDQKGG
+366 WTDKKGG
-373 ENITV
+373 EKITV

-388 QFITATIMDNV
+388 QFITTTIMDNV
-399 MKGRKYSDHA
+399 MKGKKYSDHA

-416 QSNNLESHLLKG
+416 QSNNLESHLLKS

-449 IAYLSVINNSS
+449 IAYLSVINNPS
-460 DTLRLRRIVNEPKRG
+460 DTLRLRRIINEPKRG
-475 IGEATMAAALQIAQ
+475 IGEATIAAALQISQ
-489 AVDVSL
+489 AVDISL
-495 FEVLEYAADFPA
+495 FEVLEHAEDFPT

-515 MQFAQMINNLV
+515 MQFAQMIRTLM
-526 QKEQEG
+526 QKEQDL
-532 SLEEFFRAVL
+532 SLDEFFQAVL
-542 EDTGYLRYLELMGD
+542 EDTTYLRYLELMGD
-556 EGTARIENVNEL
+556 EGVTRIENVNEL
-568 TSNIIKY
+568 TTNIIKY
-575 EESTDE
+575 QESTEE
-581 PTLSGFLEEVALFTD
+581 PSLSGFLEEVALFTD

-609 MTMHAAKGLEFPFVF
+609 MTMHAAKGLEFPYVF

-629 EGIFPGMQ
+629 EGNLPGMQ
-637 SMYNPEEIEEERR
+637 SMYNPEEVEEERR

-657 RAKERLYLTS
+657 RAKEKLYLTS

-681 PSRFIGEIPQDLT
+681 PSRFIGEIPQDLV
-694 DVTDETVRVFQHAD
+694 DVTDETVRVFQNAD
-708 TPCPDKKAQRK
+708 SAMVDKKAQRK
-719 MDISMSRSI
+719 MDISSSRSI
-728 GIAQSKKAGN
+728 GIAQGRKRA
-738 TSTSLGMVFSKGDTV
+738 STSASSAMTFSKGDTV
-753 SHSVFGTGVVLSA
+753 SHSVFGTGVILSA

-795 LVNES
+795 LVN

>member
-1 MQNTLEQQFLQL
+1 MQIELQKKFLEL
-13 RKQILDKE
+13 RRKILDKR
-21 FSHLNP
+21 FSYLNP
-27 VQRQA
+27 AQRKA
-32 VYQVDG
+32 VYQMDG

-56 RIANMLRYGRAYQS
+56 RIANMLRYGDAYNS
-70 EKIYGQVTQEKLDF
+70 DKIYGQVTQDQLDF
-84 LQGYLDG
+84 LQAYLDG
-91 VHDDEPAVADMISV
+91 VHEDEPAVADMISV
-105 DRVHP
+105 NRIKP

-134 GDDAVDIQ
+134 GEDAAYIQ

-150 VRILRRQIDKLGYAN
+150 VRILRREIDKLGYAS
-165 SFTIYDADDSLR
+165 SFTIYDTDDSVR
-177 VVKECMKALRLDEKS
+177 VIKECMKNLRLDEKS
-192 FPPKAVLNAIGRA
+192 FPPKAMLNAIGRA

-213 DYLANFGADY
+213 DYLANYGADY

-230 VYESYQAA
+230 IYEAYQSA

-244 VDFDDIISLTVM
+244 LDFDDIISLTVT
-256 LFEKFPEVLEYYQE
+256 LFEKFPEVLEYYQDKY
-270 RFRYIMV
+270 RYIMV
-277 DEYQDTNFAQYRL
+277 DEYQDTNYAQYRL
-290 VSLLAA
+290 ISLLAS
-296 KHHNLCVVGDDDQS
+296 KYRNLCVVGDDDQS

-323 QFEDQFQD
+323 HFEDQFQD

-340 YRSTEKILEAANHV
+340 YRSTEKILDAANHV

-366 WTDQKGG
+366 WTDKKGG
-373 ENITV
+373 EKITV

-388 QFITATIMDNV
+388 QFITTTIMDNV
-399 MKGRKYSDHA
+399 LKGRKYSDHA

-416 QSNNLESHLLKG
+416 QSNNLENHLLKG

-449 IAYLSVINNSS
+449 IAYLSVINNPS

-475 IGEATMAAALQIAQ
+475 IGEATMATAVQISQ

-495 FEVLEYAADFPA
+495 FEVLEHAGDFPT

-515 MQFAQMINNLV
+515 MQFAQMIRSLM
-526 QKEQEG
+526 QKEQEL

-556 EGTARIENVNEL
+556 EGVTRIENVNEL
-568 TSNIIKY
+568 TTNIIKY
-575 EESTDE
+575 EESTEE
-581 PTLSGFLEEVALFTD
+581 PSLGGFLEEVALFTD

-637 SMYNPEEIEEERR
+637 SMYNPEEVEEERR

-657 RAKERLYLTS
+657 RAKEKLYLTS

-694 DVTDETVRVFQHAD
+694 DVTDETVRVFQNTD
-708 TPCPDKKAQRK
+708 VGTVDKKAQRK
-719 MDISMSRSI
+719 MDISISRSI
-728 GIAQSKKAGN
+728 GIAQGKKQASASVSSGI
-738 TSTSLGMVFSKGDTV
+738 TFSKGDTV
-753 SHSVFGTGVVLSA
+753 SHSVFGTGIVLSA

-795 LVNES
+795 LVN

>member
-1 MQNTLEQQFLQL
+1 MQIELQKKFLEL
-13 RKQILDKE
+13 RRKILDKR
-21 FSHLNP
+21 FSYLNP
-27 VQRQA
+27 AQRKA
-32 VYQVDG
+32 VYQMDG

-56 RIANMLRYGRAYQS
+56 RIANMLRYGDAYNS
-70 EKIYGQVTQEKLDF
+70 DKIYGQVTQDQLDF
-84 LQGYLDG
+84 LQAYLDG
-91 VHDDEPAVADMISV
+91 VHEDEPAVADMISV
-105 DRVHP
+105 NRIKP

-134 GDDAVDIQ
+134 GEDAAYIQ

-150 VRILRRQIDKLGYAN
+150 VRILRREIDKLGYAS
-165 SFTIYDADDSLR
+165 SFTIYDTDDSVR
-177 VVKECMKALRLDEKS
+177 VIKECMKNLRLDEKS
-192 FPPKAVLNAIGRA
+192 FPPKAMLNAIGRA

-213 DYLANFGADY
+213 DYLANYGADY

-230 VYESYQAA
+230 IYEAYQSA

-244 VDFDDIISLTVM
+244 LDFDDIISLTVT
-256 LFEKFPEVLEYYQE
+256 LFEKFPEVLEYYQDKY
-270 RFRYIMV
+270 RYIMV
-277 DEYQDTNFAQYRL
+277 DEYQDTNYAQYRL
-290 VSLLAA
+290 ISLLAS
-296 KHHNLCVVGDDDQS
+296 KYRNLCVVGDDDQS

-323 QFEDQFQD
+323 HFEDQFQD

-340 YRSTEKILEAANHV
+340 YRSTEKILDAANHV

-366 WTDQKGG
+366 WTDKKGG
-373 ENITV
+373 EKITV

-388 QFITATIMDNV
+388 QFITTTIMDNV
-399 MKGRKYSDHA
+399 LKGRKYSDHA

-416 QSNNLESHLLKG
+416 QSNNLENHLLKG

-449 IAYLSVINNSS
+449 IAYLSVINNPS

-475 IGEATMAAALQIAQ
+475 IGEATMATAVQISQ

-495 FEVLEYAADFPA
+495 FEVLEHAGDFPT
-507 LARKSGAL
+507 LARK
-515 MQFAQMINNLV
+515 FAQMIRSLM
-526 QKEQEG
+526 QKEQEL

-556 EGTARIENVNEL
+556 EGVTRIENVNEL
-568 TSNIIKY
+568 TTNIIKY
-575 EESTDE
+575 EESTEE
-581 PTLSGFLEEVALFTD
+581 PSLGGFLEEVALFTD

-637 SMYNPEEIEEERR
+637 SMYNPEEVEEERR

-657 RAKERLYLTS
+657 RAKEKLYLTS

-694 DVTDETVRVFQHAD
+694 DVTDETVRVFQNTD
-708 TPCPDKKAQRK
+708 VGTVDKKAQRK
-719 MDISMSRSI
+719 MDISISRSI
-728 GIAQSKKAGN
+728 GIAQGKKQASASVSSGI
-738 TSTSLGMVFSKGDTV
+738 TFSKGDTV
-753 SHSVFGTGVVLSA
+753 SHSVFGTGIVLSA

-795 LVNES
+795 LVN

>member
-1 MQNTLEQQFLQL
+1 MQTELQQKFLDL
-13 RKQILDKE
+13 RKKIMDKR

-32 VYQVDG
+32 VYQIDG

-56 RIANMLRYGRAYQS
+56 RIANMLRYGNAYHSDQ
-70 EKIYGQVTQEKLDF
+70 IYGQVTQDELDF
-84 LQGYLDG
+84 LQAYLDG
-91 VHDDEPAVADMISV
+91 VHDDESAVADMISV
-105 DRVHP
+105 GRVKP
-110 WNILSITFT
+110 WNVLSITFT

-134 GDDAVDIQ
+134 GEDAAYLQ

-150 VRILRRQIDKLGYAN
+150 VRILRREIDKLGYAN
-165 SFTIYDADDSLR
+165 SFTIYDTDDSIR
-177 VVKECMKALRLDEKS
+177 VIKECMKNLRLDEKS
-192 FPPKAVLNAIGRA
+192 FPPKAMLNAIGRA

-213 DYLANFGADY
+213 DYLANYGADY

-230 VYESYQAA
+230 IYEAYQTA

-244 VDFDDIISLTVM
+244 VDFDDIISLTVQI
-256 LFEKFPEVLEYYQE
+256 FEKHPEVLEYYQDKY
-270 RFRYIMV
+270 RYIMV
-277 DEYQDTNFAQYRL
+277 DEYQDTNYAQYRFI
-290 VSLLAA
+290 SLLAS
-296 KHHNLCVVGDDDQS
+296 KYRNLCVVGDDDQS

-323 QFEDQFQD
+323 HFEDQFQD

-340 YRSTEKILEAANHV
+340 YRSTEKILNAANHV

-366 WTDQKGG
+366 WTDKKGG
-373 ENITV
+373 EKITV

-388 QFITATIMDNV
+388 QFITTTIMDNV
-399 MKGRKYSDHA
+399 MKGKKYSDHA

-416 QSNNLESHLLKG
+416 QSNNLESHLLKS

-449 IAYLSVINNSS
+449 IAYLSVINNPS
-460 DTLRLRRIVNEPKRG
+460 DTLRLRRIINEPKRG
-475 IGEATMAAALQIAQ
+475 IGEATIAAALQISQ
-489 AVDVSL
+489 AVDISL
-495 FEVLEYAADFPA
+495 FEVLEHAEDFPT

-515 MQFAQMINNLV
+515 MQFAQMIRTLM
-526 QKEQEG
+526 QKEQDL
-532 SLEEFFRAVL
+532 SLDEFFQAVL
-542 EDTGYLRYLELMGD
+542 EDTTYLRYLELMGD
-556 EGTARIENVNEL
+556 EGVTRIENVNEL
-568 TSNIIKY
+568 TTNIIKY
-575 EESTDE
+575 QESTEE
-581 PTLSGFLEEVALFTD
+581 PSLSGFLEEVALFTD

-609 MTMHAAKGLEFPFVF
+609 MTMHAAKGLEFPYVF

-637 SMYNPEEIEEERR
+637 SMYNPEEVEEERR

-657 RAKERLYLTS
+657 RAKEKLYLTS

-681 PSRFIGEIPQDLT
+681 PSRFIGEIPQDLV
-694 DVTDETVRVFQHAD
+694 DVTDETVRVFQNAD
-708 TPCPDKKAQRK
+708 SAMVDKKAQRK
-719 MDISMSRSI
+719 MDISSSRSI
-728 GIAQSKKAGN
+728 GIAQGRKRA
-738 TSTSLGMVFSKGDTV
+738 STSASSAMTFSKGDTV
-753 SHSVFGTGVVLSA
+753 SHSVFGTGVILSA

-795 LVNES
+795 LVN